1 MRKKLIRIILLI
13 ITLMGININT
23 YAKDSVYYTTPKGIE
38 LTKEEYNFLVN
49 FYWQGYV
56 DNMSEEQNE

>member
-1 MRKKLIRIILLI
+1 
-13 ITLMGININT
+13 MGISLNT

-56 DNMSEEQNE
+56 DNMSEEQ